1 MKTEINHSKYLNNIM
16 RNTNVWRLML
26 LMLMI
31 SPFPV
36 VQMWAQLTEL
46 KVGGVY
52 HFTNVGYP
60 DKAMGATNS
69 QSVAGVAKDNTN
81 KAQLWY
87 VESKGDNGYALRN
100 LGYGTY
106 LQANGQSTRW
116 TLASTTDADNSWIKL
131 ETKDSNNA
139 FKGYTY
145 GNYGYA
151 HIDGSSNI
159 VGWETGATSTQ
170 WVITKKEMTD
180 VEIQEALNIFTTVP
194 TIQAH
199 LDNLFSDKSCTTL
212 KGAFNENNTSYQ
224 ALPQALQAM
233 VRKVAG
239 NASWEETNFN
249 PSKAKWDA
257 EYAKKYRVQLYE
269 PYNEP
274 EAAAKALG
282 VNAHTNLNNPTGIF
296 ANNGDVVYVMVESEI
311 KAGSSLYLTYHIGHG
326 ELSGY
331 ANGWE
336 LHQGLNVIPVYND
349 ETNFCINYVVHT
361 FNTSEGQKGNK
372 AKARKLSDYDPIK
385 IHIEG
390 GHINGYW
397 NKVGDELYAADN
409 NNTWDYLETRAT
421 QKTVTVLGKY
431 ITLQFPLLDE
441 HTVDTDGK
449 TNKGLATYFN
459 DLVKIEDCI
468 NEWDN
473 VMLWERLLLG
483 VLGKSTINAE
493 AKQSPYSIT
502 DSKNV
507 FEYTGE
513 DGEFESD
520 YSDYYNVHGLSYGI
534 PNSYMYGGWAHC
546 GYNFNTMEGIIQNLP
561 TNAGSHWGPGHEIG
575 HQHQELLTVN
585 GLTEVT
591 NNLFANVVLW
601 YYGETTSRYNGS
613 EGALSNVLAQFNAEG
628 TDFFS
633 NNIWAQTIMYYKL
646 FLYYHVLGHNPKFYP
661 RLFEMLRQ
669 DPMSGGYNQDGSKC
683 LMHFYKKCCLAAGE
697 DLTEFFRAHGFFEV
711 MDNRFV
717 GDYSNSVYNLT
728 QAQIDAA
735 IKEVKDLGY
744 KENISVLFIND
755 ATGETIKS
763 YKGDNLEQYGE
774 TTICSE
780 IGSYASFATATT
792 PSYNYAISGNTVT
805 MEGSGGVGFAILNEN
820 GELIGFSDKK
830 TFEISAEAAAAIA
843 SGKASV
849 VTLNADNTPVAATN
863 VMDTDNT
870 EAKYE
875 LLGELL
881 GSAKQLLD
889 LSDETGTK
897 VGYYRA
903 SSLTNLQEAYKSA
916 KAVYD
921 AQTIAAYSAVYD
933 VLYQEY
939 ANLINNEYARI
950 NITEGYAYRL
960 TNKAYPG
967 RSMGVQT
974 SGSVNEMCGL
984 ETVANNDAQLWYF
997 EAGATPGTYYLKNK
1011 ATGLYPGNVST
1022 GAVLKADKSDKTTD
1036 NGAHAYRL
1044 QNMGNGLFALVGGTG
1059 LHCSAS
1065 QSYNI
1070 VGWGADADAT
1080 QWYITAEVVDETL
1093 EARLKLEETIAK
1105 TEALVNEMAEVK
1117 IKGRALDLTTCT
1129 ITSNTPETGHETKY
1143 LVDGNPT
1150 TFFHTNWTGATINEN
1165 HNFIIDLGEEN
1176 SLEQFAFNYITLP
1189 NSANNVDAPKT
1200 MVIEGSTDGTDYTLI
1215 TTLSELPTTK
1225 GTTYASATLGT
1236 KGTAYRYLRFS
1247 VTDATG
1253 GKLGSYYYFG
1263 LAEFGLTNM
1272 QTELLSVK
1280 DGYSSSQT
1288 AILNACDG
1296 LYSANLVYNNETAT
1310 QEELQTAASALNA
1323 YYVTL
1328 LEAYNNVKD
1337 AGLEAKKTELQA
1349 LINNTTA
1356 LISECGEVNYTPATF
1371 DGEAGLQTTNTTGDF
1386 YVSTNA
1392 DQNTGGGNHDGG
1404 GIAALVDN
1412 NYNTYFHT
1420 RWDGAAVNEAHYFQV
1435 DLGEDIVTNNFTFSY
1450 KPRNGSPA
1458 PSAMK
1463 IYGSND
1469 GSTFTDVLAEITNGL
1484 PLHNAGQIYESATI
1498 TTSQTYR
1505 YLRFTVTKSEPVSG
1519 GNAVFNNQ
1527 YFFGLLEFDLNLIGS
1542 PESYDAVVNEGMGG
1556 VTKELLLA
1564 TYDENQ
1570 EANSTLTYATTE
1582 AQLDKA
1588 IANLQAQYDALEAAK
1603 SVVDKS
1609 GLASLIETA
1618 TTRLGECGTV
1628 TPNGDVLDVTL
1639 NEQAGSVNKNM
1650 LRELYRAIENAQGV
1664 IDNTKATQE
1673 EVDAEIAELTAQIEV
1688 VQTAKNSTAKADLK
1702 TAIDDAQT
1710 AIDAC
1715 ASSIT
1720 KDGDA
1725 YTVVWKSETAG
1736 DVDKATLIAAYEA
1749 LAQANAVY
1757 NGDASAVSEY
1767 QAAKE
1772 ALNTPIATL
1781 NEYKEGYHKAQLKS
1795 MVDLLTALIEKCNTE
1810 GQGDLTAGMLEEMV
1824 QINETAT
1831 AYLTQ
1836 EFATHEVLV
1845 STIQGAISDIETNY
1859 PTWSA
1864 AQQSTAK
1871 QDLLAKIEELQNLI
1885 DECRATGTK
1894 IITTDVPCALQTTS
1908 PNAPFYLST
1917 NATDSE
1923 GVIANL
1929 VDGKMNTFFQTKSG
1943 VGEEHYLLVDA
1954 GDGNALKKFKFSYRT
1969 NKSFF
1974 PYTIVVYGSNDNT
1987 NFIPLPTEF
1996 SKDDNVNPLPTSA
2009 DQLWIS
2015 SEIVSETAY
2024 RYLRF
2029 NVTELGLA
2037 LNVDDDKEIDTSKGE
2052 QLSNKYRNSLA
2063 SSNATRS
2070 QVVECCFAMS
2080 EFDLISRVD
2089 EEGVTE
2095 EQLTPAEEAV
2105 AEANDLANNSAN
2117 ATELSEMKND
2127 LETCYEDLSVA
2138 FLAASQRIQVT
2149 LTTTDAKRD
2158 ELLSG
2163 IEFGQTIGTFS
2174 APYATVI
2181 PEGVTAYYA
2190 EQEYDGGTVTL
2201 TPIEG
2206 GKALPA
2212 NQGVILM
2219 GEVGVNTV
2227 MFIPVT
2233 DETEADLSAN
2243 TFSHSAT
2250 SSVVMESNDYIL
2262 ANGGQGI
2269 GFYKAKQG
2277 STLKQ
2282 GKAFFR
2288 LPAGAAPLSLVLKFG
2303 GNTTDIDFIGTD
2315 MDNVDEPIFDVYGR
2329 QVTQILKG
2337 RVYIKNGKK
2346 FIAK

>member
-1 MKTEINHSKYLNNIM
+1 MKLFTQ
-16 RNTNVWRLML
+16 WRFIL
-26 LMLMI
+26 LSALF
-31 SPFPV
+31 SLLGV
-36 VQMWAQLTEL
+36 GSAWAQLTEL
-46 KVGGVY
+46 EVGKVY
-52 HFTNVGYP
+52 HFTNVGYT
-60 DKAMGATNS
+60 DKAMGATNP

-116 TLASTTDADNSWIKL
+116 TLASTTDADKSWITL
-131 ETKDSNNA
+131 ETKNSNNT

-151 HIDGSSNI
+151 HIDGSSNV
-159 VGWETGATSTQ
+159 VGWESGATATQ
-170 WVITKKEMTD
+170 WTITKKEMTSA
-180 VEIQEALNIFTTVP
+180 EIEEALNIFTSVP

-212 KGAFNENNTSYQ
+212 KDAFDENNASFK
-224 ALPQALQAM
+224 ALPTTLQAM

-239 NASWEETNFN
+239 NTSWEEANYDN
-249 PSKAKWDA
+249 SKEKWGA

-282 VNAHTNLNNPTGIF
+282 LNAHTNLNNPTGIF

-349 ETNFCINYVVHT
+349 GTNFCINYVVHT
-361 FNTSEGQKGNK
+361 FDTSNGQRGNK

-397 NKVGDELYAADN
+397 NKVGDELYTADN
-409 NNTWDYLETRAT
+409 NDTWNYLEARAT

-520 YSDYYNVHGLSYGI
+520 YSDYYNIHGLSYGI

-546 GYNFNTMEGIIQNLP
+546 GYNFNTMDGIIQNLP

-575 HQHQELLTVN
+575 HQHQALLTVN

-613 EGALSNVLAQFNAEG
+613 EGALSNVLTQFNAEG

-669 DPMSGGYNQDGSKC
+669 DPMSTGYAQDGSKC

-735 IKEVKDLGY
+735 IKEIKNLGY

-792 PSYNYAISGNTVT
+792 PSYNFAILGNTVT
-805 MEGSGGVGFAILNEN
+805 MEGTGGVGFAIFNEK
-820 GELIGFSDKK
+820 GEIIGFSDKK

-903 SSLTNLQEAYKSA
+903 SSLTNLQKAYESA
-916 KAVYD
+916 EEVYD
-921 AQTIAAYSAVYD
+921 AQTVAAYSAVYD

-939 ANLINNEYARI
+939 ANLINNDYARV

-960 TNKAYPG
+960 TNKAYAD
-967 RSMGVQT
+967 RSMGVET
-974 SGSVNEMCGL
+974 AEGDDKNEMFGL
-984 ETVANNDAQLWYF
+984 PTANNDAQLWYF
-997 EAGATPGTYYLKNK
+997 EAGAETNTYYLKNK

-1022 GAVLKADKSDKTTD
+1022 SAVLKADKSDKTTD

-1059 LHCSAS
+1059 LHCAS
-1065 QSYNI
+1065 SSQDFNI
-1070 VGWGADADAT
+1070 VGWGTDADAT
-1080 QWYITAEVVDETL
+1080 QWYITAEVVDETI
-1093 EARLKLEETIAK
+1093 EERLKLEETIAK

-1117 IKGRALDLTTCT
+1117 IKGSALDLTTCT

-1143 LVDGNPT
+1143 LVDGNPE
-1150 TFFHTNWTGATINEN
+1150 TFFHTNWAGTAISEN
-1165 HNFIIDLGEEN
+1165 HNFIIDLGEGN

-1189 NSANNVDAPKT
+1189 NSAYNVDAPKT
-1200 MVIEGSTDGTDYTLI
+1200 MVIEGSTNGTDYTSI
-1215 TTLSELPTTK
+1215 TSLSGLPTTK
-1225 GTTYASATLGT
+1225 GATYASATLGT

-1296 LYSANLVYNNETAT
+1296 LYAANLIYNNETAT
-1310 QEELQTAASALNA
+1310 QEELQAAASALNA
-1323 YYVTL
+1323 YHEAL
-1328 LEAYNNVKD
+1328 LNAYNEVKD
-1337 AGLEAKKTELQA
+1337 AGLDAKKTELQA
-1349 LINNTTA
+1349 LINNTTT
-1356 LISECGEVNYTPATF
+1356 LIGQCGTVTYTPATF
-1371 DGEAGLQTTNTTGDF
+1371 DGEAPLQTTNTTGDF

-1392 DQNTGGGNHDGG
+1392 DQNTGGDNNDGG

-1412 NYNTYFHT
+1412 NEGSYFHT
-1420 RWDGAAVNEAHYFQV
+1420 RWNGTVVNEPHHFQV
-1435 DLGEDIVTNNFTFSY
+1435 DLGEELSTNNFTFSY

-1458 PSAMK
+1458 PTAMTV
-1463 IYGSND
+1463 YGSND
-1469 GSTFTDVLAEITNGL
+1469 GTTFTDVLATITEGL
-1484 PLHNAGQIYESATI
+1484 PAHNSGNTYQSSTI
-1498 TTSQTYR
+1498 SSEISYR
-1505 YLRFTVTKSEPVSG
+1505 YLRFTVTKSAGPNKVQHG
-1519 GNAVFNNQ
+1519 DQ
-1527 YFFGLLEFDLNLIGS
+1527 YFFGMLEFDLNLIGS
-1542 PESYDAVVNEGMGG
+1542 PESYTVQMNQGIGN
-1556 VTKELLLA
+1556 VTEDLLIA
-1564 TYDENQ
+1564 TYKENQ
-1570 EANSTLTYATTE
+1570 NAQSTYDYATTE
-1582 AQLDKA
+1582 AQVEKA
-1588 IANLQAQYDALEAAK
+1588 IAELQTQYEALQDAYVTIAPELQTAMEAAQTFLN
-1603 SVVDKS
+1603 D
-1609 GLASLIETA
+1609 TPQ
-1618 TTRLGECGTV
+1618 TV
-1628 TPNGDVLDVTL
+1628 GYPSDT
-1639 NEQAGSVNKNM
+1639 Q
-1650 LRELYRAIENAQGV
+1650 RNAF
-1664 IDNTKATQE
+1664 
-1673 EVDAEIAELTAQIEV
+1673 
-1688 VQTAKNSTAKADLK
+1688 
-1702 TAIDDAQT
+1702 QT
-1710 AIDAC
+1710 AIDAHESVE
-1715 ASSIT
+1715 AINTAKTEFINTTDIVMPENGKAYKISAWWRKETRSMEFVGTENTSIFA
-1720 KDGDA
+1720 GSVPA
-1725 YTVVWKSETAG
+1725 YVPTTSETAAIFVCRDLG
-1736 DVDKATLIAAYEA
+1736 NGEYAFISDNGYYLGWQADDKMNNTNTSFSVNSYDNTLKV
-1749 LAQANAVY
+1749 QKAVPNNMDTRLSSEEVFGTFNILGKNGNESGKY
-1757 NGDASAVSEY
+1757 YHFMFKKSTKNYHSGNEGDAHYGDDAHTVFYTFEEVSSY
-1767 QAAKE
+1767 
-1772 ALNTPIATL
+1772 TL
-1781 NEYKEGYHKAQLKS
+1781 NK
-1795 MVDLLTALIEKCNTE
+1795 VNLTAT
-1810 GQGDLTAGMLEEMV
+1810 
-1824 QINETAT
+1824 
-1831 AYLTQ
+1831 
-1836 EFATHEVLV
+1836 
-1845 STIQGAISDIETNY
+1845 STDRD
-1859 PTWSA
+1859 
-1864 AQQSTAK
+1864 K
-1871 QDLLAKIEELQNLI
+1871 LLKGI
-1885 DECRATGTK
+1885 
-1894 IITTDVPCALQTTS
+1894 
-1908 PNAPFYLST
+1908 
-1917 NATDSE
+1917 
-1923 GVIANL
+1923 
-1929 VDGKMNTFFQTKSG
+1929 
-1943 VGEEHYLLVDA
+1943 
-1954 GDGNALKKFKFSYRT
+1954 
-1969 NKSFF
+1969 
-1974 PYTIVVYGSNDNT
+1974 
-1987 NFIPLPTEF
+1987 
-1996 SKDDNVNPLPTSA
+1996 A
-2009 DQLWIS
+2009 DQ
-2015 SEIVSETAY
+2015 
-2024 RYLRF
+2024 
-2029 NVTELGLA
+2029 
-2037 LNVDDDKEIDTSKGE
+2037 
-2052 QLSNKYRNSLA
+2052 
-2063 SSNATRS
+2063 
-2070 QVVECCFAMS
+2070 
-2080 EFDLISRVD
+2080 
-2089 EEGVTE
+2089 
-2095 EQLTPAEEAV
+2095 
-2105 AEANDLANNSAN
+2105 
-2117 ATELSEMKND
+2117 
-2127 LETCYEDLSVA
+2127 
-2138 FLAASQRIQVT
+2138 
-2149 LTTTDAKRD
+2149 
-2158 ELLSG
+2158 
-2163 IEFGQTIGTFS
+2163 QTISTFS

-2190 EQEYDGGTVTL
+2190 TQEYTGSTL
-2201 TPIEG
+2201 YLQAIKEG
-2206 GKALPA
+2206 LALPA
-2212 NQGVILM
+2212 NEGVIL
-2219 GEVGVNTV
+2219 VGNVDVKASDFVPATTETV
-2227 MFIPVT
+2227 AVIDNKFSN
-2233 DETEADLSAN
+2233 SAV
-2243 TFSHSAT
+2243 A
-2250 SSVVMESNDYIL
+2250 SVVMENNDYIL
-2262 ANGGQGI
+2262 ANGNEGI
-2269 GFYKAKQG
+2269 GIYKAQAG
-2277 STLKQ
+2277 TRLKQ
-2282 GKAFFR
+2282 GKAFLR
-2288 LPAGAAPLSLVLKFG
+2288 MGSTSNAPSFIMNFG
-2303 GNTTDIDFIGTD
+2303 GNATGVEITLTDGATGEQVVYDL
-2315 MDNVDEPIFDVYGR
+2315 YGR
-2329 QVTQILKG
+2329 RVTEVTKG
-2337 RVYIKNGKK
+2337 RLYIVNGKK
-2346 FIAK
+2346 MFIK